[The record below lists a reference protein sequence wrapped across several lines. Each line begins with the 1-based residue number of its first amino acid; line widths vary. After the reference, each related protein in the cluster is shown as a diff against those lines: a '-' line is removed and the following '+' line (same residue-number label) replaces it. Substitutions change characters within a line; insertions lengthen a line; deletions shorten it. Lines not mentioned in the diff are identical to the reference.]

1 MLTFPNAKINLG
13 LNIVSKRAD
22 GYHNLETVFY
32 PIALH
37 DRLEI
42 KPAFSSNVTLNMSG
56 IPIDDD
62 ADNIVLKAYS
72 LLYSHKAMPAVE
84 INLEK
89 GIPMGAG
96 LGGGSADAVAALQM
110 MNSLFDMQLTK
121 DELKQYARRLG
132 ADCPFFLHNRPML
145 GCGIGD
151 ELMPVDVDITGY
163 HLLLVK
169 PDIHISTAE
178 AYAGCSPRKWDK
190 PLADIIKQPVD
201 TWRYQLVN
209 DFEPSVFAAHP
220 ELGEI
225 KELLYQSG
233 AGYASMSGSGSTVY
247 ALFNR
252 LPEQNALRAE
262 LRRILNQYDFNI
274 YYQ

>member
-151 ELMPVDVDITGY
+151 ELTPVDVDITGY